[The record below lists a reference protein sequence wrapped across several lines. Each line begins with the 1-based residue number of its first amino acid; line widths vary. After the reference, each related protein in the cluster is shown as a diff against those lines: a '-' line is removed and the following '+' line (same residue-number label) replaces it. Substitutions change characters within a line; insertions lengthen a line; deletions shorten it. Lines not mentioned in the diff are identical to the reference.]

1 MDKINNLVVING
13 SPRPDNISNTY
24 QALIA
29 ETEFLKE
36 KNPEMKIN
44 YFKLPANLSGCRNC
58 KECSLDCNIKDN
70 FQEITEAIKDADVV
84 MLGSPVYLDM
94 PTPQMVAFLTRLN
107 CKAENTN
114 REFFRDK
121 RAYLVATSFCSGT
134 KTVLHTMMGA
144 CEMLGF
150 TIEGRSTREYIT
162 LWQDNKLRGGMT
174 RNDAIYVKKIGAKH
188 A

>member
-1 MDKINNLVVING
+1 MEKVNKLVVINS
-13 SPRPDNISNTY
+13 SPRADTISNTY
-24 QALIA
+24 KALVA
-29 ETEFLKE
+29 EVEFLQE
-36 KNPEMKIN
+36 KNPNMDVV
-44 YFKLPANLSGCRNC
+44 YFKLPTDLKGCINC
-58 KECSLDCNIKDN
+58 EKCSVDCNIKDK
-70 FQEITEAIKDADVV
+70 FQEIALEIATADAV

-94 PTPQMVAFLTRLN
+94 PTPRMVAFLTRLN

-121 RAYLVATSFCSGT
+121 KIFLVATSFCSGT

-150 TIEGRSTREYIT
+150 TIDGRSTREYIT

-174 RNDAIYVKKIGAKH
+174 RDDAIYVKKIGTKH
-188 A
+188 V